1 MYTISLFLR
10 LYCFW
15 NNTNN
20 EKISNYILT
29 FMYYTNVLGSTKQW
43 ANQASVSIEG
53 IKDVILLK
61 PYSDE
66 DHWDDPM
73 FMSL

>member
-1 MYTISLFLR
+1 
-10 LYCFW
+10 
-15 NNTNN
+15 
-20 EKISNYILT
+20 
-29 FMYYTNVLGSTKQW
+29 MYYTNVLGSTKQW

-61 PYSDE
+61 PCSDDDYW
-66 DHWDDPM
+66 DHPM